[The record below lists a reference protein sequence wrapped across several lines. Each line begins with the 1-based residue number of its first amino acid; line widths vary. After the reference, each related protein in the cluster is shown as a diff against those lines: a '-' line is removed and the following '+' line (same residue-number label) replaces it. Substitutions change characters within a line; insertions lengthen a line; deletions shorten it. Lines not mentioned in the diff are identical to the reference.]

1 MKYVI
6 WFSLSLLAHIKF
18 HVVSSF
24 FSSLLCCCRL
34 SFGCTK
40 TKVSYILMSYHKKN
54 PVIISMLAAFAKITN
69 QLKQHEHEHVR
80 EHMYER
86 AYARNTHNY
95 EFSFMNFCVIYIFNY
110 IFVAA
115 VVVVVAVAVAV
126 LYVLLYNKRESV
138 CTLSSQIEYAERE
151 QPQCTAQ
158 NFMPLYRRL
167 F

>member
-1 MKYVI
+1 
-6 WFSLSLLAHIKF
+6 
-18 HVVSSF
+18 
-24 FSSLLCCCRL
+24 
-34 SFGCTK
+34 
-40 TKVSYILMSYHKKN
+40 
-54 PVIISMLAAFAKITN
+54 MLAAFAKITN

-151 QPQCTAQ
+151 QPQCTVHSSK
-158 NFMPLYRRL
+158 LYASL
-167 F
+167 SPSFLTVCIFNKIHVSFLVF